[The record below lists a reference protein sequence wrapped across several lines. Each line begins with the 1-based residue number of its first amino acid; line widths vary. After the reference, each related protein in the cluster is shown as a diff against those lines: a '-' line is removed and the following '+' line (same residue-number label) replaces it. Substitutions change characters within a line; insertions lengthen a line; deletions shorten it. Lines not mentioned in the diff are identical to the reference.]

1 MDRCYLK
8 GENLVEKTLRKFE
21 DGRVEIP
28 TRAFW
33 QTSQFKFYIVT
44 VLYSNTK
51 SHQNVETSKCYKINE
66 NERIIQGKYGSLMP
80 LVTPVN
86 KIRVGK
92 GKAKLSKKIS
102 VQCCQPSS
110 VAEF

>member
-28 TRAFW
+28 TRV
-33 QTSQFKFYIVT
+33 YPHIVT

-102 VQCCQPSS
+102 VKCCLTSS
-110 VAEF
+110 VVEF